1 MPLDNIKVLLS
12 LTDDDSQDEI
22 LEILFN
28 NAINTIMLYLGVGT
42 MPQQLLFI
50 AEQMTVVKYRRL
62 GAEGIDTEKIDVL
75 STKYIEDDIK
85 PFKELL
91 NQYKTN
97 NLGGKRL
104 RML

>member
-1 MPLDNIKVLLS
+1 MPLDNVKVLLS
-12 LTDDDSQDEI
+12 LADDNSQDEI

-28 NAINTIMLYLGVGT
+28 NAINTIMLYLGVKT

>member
-1 MPLDNIKVLLS
+1 MPLDNVKVLLS
-12 LTDDDSQDEI
+12 LADDNSQDEI
-22 LEILFN
+22 LEILFD
-28 NAINTIMLYLGVGT
+28 NAINTIMLYLGVEN

>member
-1 MPLDNIKVLLS
+1 MPLDNVKVLLS
-12 LTDDDSQDEI
+12 LADDNSQDEI
-22 LEILFN
+22 LEILFD
-28 NAINTIMLYLGVGT
+28 NAINTIMLYLGVET

>member
-1 MPLDNIKVLLS
+1 MPLDNVKVLLS
-12 LTDDDSQDEI
+12 LADDNSQDEI

-28 NAINTIMLYLGVGT
+28 NAINTIMLYLGVET

-91 NQYKTN
+91 NQYKNN

>member
-1 MPLDNIKVLLS
+1 MTLDNVKVLLS
-12 LTDDDSQDEI
+12 LVDDDSQDELLAI
-22 LEILFN
+22 LLTNAVSTIL
-28 NAINTIMLYLGVGT
+28 LYLGVDT
-42 MPQQLLFI
+42 MPNELAFI
-50 AEQMTVVKYRRL
+50 AEQMTVVKFRRV
-62 GAEGIDTEKIDVL
+62 GAEGIDTERIDVL